1 MQIAEADKKWNRM
14 EAKRIPKRISK
25 GRQRF
30 CSLICDFDGEEG
42 YFTVEASYLVPIL
55 CFLILGIMLAGIY
68 ICDLNQAKSFL
79 NQRVTELSRN
89 EKEYLAAD
97 LSEDKIFLK
106 GRMLLTEVADF
117 SITKTDT
124 KVEGHVELKMNLS
137 IPLIGQWI
145 GNAWRNSFSLSVDV
159 GNNAEWMR
167 RWDQLE

>member
-1 MQIAEADKKWNRM
+1 MQIVAADKKWNRM
-14 EAKRIPKRISK
+14 AAKEIPKVISK

-30 CSLICDFDGEEG
+30 CSFIRGIDGEEG
-42 YFTVEASYLVPIL
+42 YFTVEASYLVPVL

-79 NQRVTELSRN
+79 NRRVTELSRN
-89 EKEYLAAD
+89 EEEYLAAD

-106 GRMLLTEVADF
+106 SRMLLTEVADF
-117 SITKTDT
+117 SITKTET
-124 KVEGHVELKMNLS
+124 KVEGYVELKMNLS